1 MFTLKATYDGYSG
14 PDLWVSYSG
23 DNYVILYDSSAV
35 YMAYLANKHLHAP
48 ASNFPLA
55 VNDKE
60 IAGYGDRG
68 SWRDFA
74 FNMEGIP
81 VNFIDGQIAQAD
93 IPESRLCLR
102 AGDERRVHWSSGTKD
117 PSTNY
122 LKFTQVPYK

>member
-1 MFTLKATYDGYSG
+1 MGELFRRK
-14 PDLWVSYSG
+14 
-23 DNYVILYDSSAV
+23 YVILYDSSAV

-74 FNMEGIP
+74 FNMEGIR
-81 VNFIDGQIAQAD
+81 
-93 IPESRLCLR
+93 ST
-102 AGDERRVHWSSGTKD
+102 SST
-117 PSTNY
+117 
-122 LKFTQVPYK
+122 VR

>member
-81 VNFIDGQIAQAD
+81 VQLHRRSDSAGGHPRKPAM
-93 IPESRLCLR
+93 PSR
-102 AGDERRVHWSSGTKD
+102 RR
-117 PSTNY
+117 
-122 LKFTQVPYK
+122 